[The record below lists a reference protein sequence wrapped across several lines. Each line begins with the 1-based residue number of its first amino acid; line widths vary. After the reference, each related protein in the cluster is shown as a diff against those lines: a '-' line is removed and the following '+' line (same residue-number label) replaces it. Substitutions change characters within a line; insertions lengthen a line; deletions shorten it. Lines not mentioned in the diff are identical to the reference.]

1 MRAEGHPVGKREL
14 HRLAHDVG
22 IAPVEAARHVGRAD
36 EGHDGL
42 VGPERPA
49 PVRLAHV
56 AVEVDNPRAHTLT
69 PFSIR
74 SPRLRLQLA
83 LPFKCARLA
92 CGCSSPYP
100 STRPSVSTKRSTSAS
115 VMASEQAPS
124 PRWESST
131 PSLTSPRNV
140 REGAVGSSGR
150 AER

>member
-36 EGHDGL
+36 ERHDGL

-69 PFSIR
+69 PFSNALASPAAAARPTIQMR

-92 CGCSSPYP
+92 CGCSSPYH
-100 STRPSVSTKRSTSAS
+100 SNA
-115 VMASEQAPS
+115 
-124 PRWESST
+124 
-131 PSLTSPRNV
+131 
-140 REGAVGSSGR
+140 
-150 AER
+150 